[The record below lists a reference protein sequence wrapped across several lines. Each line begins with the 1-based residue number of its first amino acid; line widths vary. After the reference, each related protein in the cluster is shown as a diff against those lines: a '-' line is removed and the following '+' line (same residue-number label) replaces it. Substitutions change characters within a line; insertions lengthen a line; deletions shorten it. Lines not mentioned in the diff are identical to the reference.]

1 MVTQLRTKQ
10 RSLISRGVEWAWV
23 TTGAVVGAIWKGL
36 MATPPGKALQAT
48 HAYQY
53 LEGVLW
59 SAGMVFFQKFGMFHL
74 DHIDFVGG
82 SVKGL
87 TAIVTGP
94 TSGIGKE
101 TAAALA
107 RRGAKVVLA
116 CRSAQRGAALKAE
129 IEASTVDH
137 GFPKPHVEVALL
149 DLASLASVRAFC
161 AAWEA
166 GGKRELHILV
176 NNAGVSFMKKCFTEE
191 GVGGIAQTNYLGPY
205 TLTRLLEKKLV
216 ASKARIVT
224 VASIKHRETRIKDAK
239 AFLTDWRSGYY
250 EHSKLANVLM
260 AYELQ
265 RRLGPLGVTSCA
277 ADPGGVRSNIWAASP
292 MFKAGFYK
300 KMIDACYSPPED
312 GAQAVIYAA
321 TVDWSKDKDPKNKE
335 DLRYYSR
342 GLFNHPIITGL
353 DGLRGK
359 GTSWGQHLAG
369 VVWGLTALSCS
380 LVDWPL
386 RKISGGKLFGSTK
399 RVRSS
404 TGSYNA
410 KLAAELWDVSA
421 ELIKMPK
428 EPQA

>member
-1 MVTQLRTKQ
+1 MAGDDL
-10 RSLISRGVEWAWV
+10 
-23 TTGAVVGAIWKGL
+23 KG
-36 MATPPGKALQAT
+36 KIAL
-48 HAYQY
+48 
-53 LEGVLW
+53 
-59 SAGMVFFQKFGMFHL
+59 
-74 DHIDFVGG
+74 
-82 SVKGL
+82 
-87 TAIVTGP
+87 VTGS
-94 TSGIGKE
+94 TSGIGLE

-107 RRGAKVVLA
+107 ARGATVVLGVRNVDAAREVADKIVKRYPGAKVDLPP
-116 CRSAQRGAALKAE
+116 S
-129 IEASTVDH
+129 
-137 GFPKPHVEVALL
+137 PL
-149 DLASLASVRAFC
+149 DLYSQESVRRF
-161 AAWEA
+161 AAEFDKKYA
-166 GGKRELHILV
+166 SLHILV

-428 EPQA
+428 EPQVTRSRSRSKSPGRAKA